1 MVVGLSSWWMWVE
14 FMRRKRERE
23 GFVRFC
29 KAVSEGGSDQV
40 REAVG

>member
-1 MVVGLSSWWMWVE
+1 
-14 FMRRKRERE
+14 MRRKRERE
-23 GFVRFC
+23 DFVRFC